1 VEQPQEN
8 NHSQDEREEGQDS
21 RSRLRL
27 WIDIAGLTMRET
39 LQRYAGHLVLLLVIA
54 IGIWAARRGWD
65 RLQFGQREPESAE
78 AMAAEAGVLESDL
91 GLEDL
96 PDYFAAG
103 GAYTE
108 MVSRQIDTHTIIPDR
123 PRMEILNYT
132 VERGDTLF
140 GIAENYGLQAETVL
154 WGNYDTL
161 QDDPHTLSPGM
172 ELNIPPVDGVLHTWS
187 EGEGLNGVASF
198 YGVEPEAI
206 VDWPGNDLPPDL
218 DYSNPEIEPGTV
230 LVVPGG
236 ARALQNWGTTL
247 ATRDNPA
254 VASIMGAGACGAIS
268 SGPIGTGTFVY
279 PTPAHYLSGYDYSS
293 IHPAIDLAGYE
304 GTPIYAS
311 DTGVVVY
318 AGWND
323 WGYGYTLVIDHGN
336 GWQTLYAHL
345 SYINVGCGQAVYQGA
360 VVASMGTTGNSTGP
374 HLHFEM
380 QNTVWGKVNPWN
392 FLPPP

>member
-1 VEQPQEN
+1 MDDKPIEQSNPTEQE
-8 NHSQDEREEGQDS
+8 EAKS
-21 RSRLRL
+21 RIRL
-27 WIDIAGLTMRET
+27 WMDIARLTMREQ
-39 LQRYAGHLVLLLVIA
+39 LERYGSHLIVLLVIA
-54 IGIWAARRGWD
+54 IGILAARRGLD
-65 RLQFGQREPESAE
+65 LLPFGQQDAEPAE
-78 AMAAEAGVLESDL
+78 AIEEAAVAEPAQEL

-96 PDYFAAG
+96 PAYFAAG
-103 GAYTE
+103 GASDE
-108 MVSRQIDTHTIIPDR
+108 MVTREINTHTVIPDR
-123 PRMEILNYT
+123 PRMEVVRYT
-132 VERGDTLF
+132 VQTGDSLF
-140 GIAENYGLQAETVL
+140 GIAENYGLTAETL
-154 WGNYDTL
+154 FWGNQETL
-161 QDDPHTLSPGM
+161 EGNPHSLSPGM
-172 ELNIPPVDGVLHTWS
+172 ELSIPPINGVLHIWA
-187 EGEGLNGVASF
+187 EGESLAGVAGSF
-198 YGVEPEAI
+198 GVEPEAI
-206 VDWPGNDLPPDL
+206 IDWPGNDLAPDI
-218 DYSNPEIEPGTV
+218 DIDDTDIEAGTV
-230 LVVPGG
+230 LVIPGG
-236 ARALQNWGTTL
+236 EGEFPNWQTTL

-254 VASIMGAGACGAIS
+254 VASIMGPGACGSIT

-279 PTPAHYLSGYDYSS
+279 PTPAHYLSGYDYSA

-380 QNTVWGKVNPWN
+380 QNSVWGKVNPWN
-392 FLPPP
+392 FLPAP

>member
-1 VEQPQEN
+1 MAQPQSEN
-8 NHSQDEREEGQDS
+8 TSQTEPPEGK
-21 RSRLRL
+21 SRLGL
-27 WIDIAGLTMRET
+27 WLDIARLTMGGQLE
-39 LQRYAGHLVLLLVIA
+39 RYAGHLVLLAVIA
-54 IGIWAARRGWD
+54 IGIWAARRGLD
-65 RLQFGQREPESAE
+65 RLQFGQTNPQSAE
-78 AMAAEAGVLESDL
+78 AMAAEIDSESAL
-91 GLEDL
+91 GLDDL
-96 PDYFAAG
+96 PAYFAGG

-108 MVSRQIDTHTIIPDR
+108 TVSRQIDTHTVIPDR
-123 PRMEILNYT
+123 PRMQVLSYT
-132 VERGDTLF
+132 VQQGDTLF
-140 GIAENYGLQAETVL
+140 GIADNYGLQAETVL
-154 WGNYDTL
+154 WGNFDTL
-161 QDDPHTLSPGM
+161 QDNPHVLSPGM

-206 VDWPGNDLPPDL
+206 LDWPGNDLQPDM
-218 DYSNPEIEPGTV
+218 DYSDPAIEPGTL

-236 ARALQNWGTTL
+236 ARALQNWGTTM

-268 SGPIGTGTFVY
+268 SGPIGNGTFVY

>member
-1 VEQPQEN
+1 VAQPQIEN
-8 NHSQDEREEGQDS
+8 TPQTEPPEEKG
-21 RSRLRL
+21 RLGL
-27 WIDIAGLTMRET
+27 WLDIARLTMGEQ
-39 LQRYAGHLVLLLVIA
+39 LERYAGHLVLLAVIA
-54 IGIWAARRGWD
+54 VGIWAARRGLD
-65 RLQFGQREPESAE
+65 RLQFGQANPQTAE
-78 AMAAEAGVLESDL
+78 AMAEEMDSESAL

-96 PDYFAAG
+96 PAYFAGG

-108 MVSRQIDTHTIIPDR
+108 TVSRQIDTHTVIPDR
-123 PRMEILNYT
+123 PRMQILSYT
-132 VERGDTLF
+132 VQQGDTLF
-140 GIAENYGLQAETVL
+140 GIADNYGLQAETVL
-154 WGNYDTL
+154 WGNFDTL
-161 QDDPHTLSPGM
+161 QDNPHVLSPGM

-206 VDWPGNDLPPDL
+206 LDWPGNDLQPDM
-218 DYSNPEIEPGTV
+218 DYSDPGIEPGTM

-236 ARALQNWGTTL
+236 ARALQNWGTTM

-268 SGPIGTGTFVY
+268 SGPIGNGTFVY

-293 IHPAIDLAGYE
+293 IHPAIDLAGHE